1 MKILLF
7 LLMMAS
13 SLCAN
18 ALALADQN
26 ASLAKSV
33 ITGLAPSER
42 DEHYILLSQGE
53 YDEVRI
59 DCSSFLNHLYF
70 QKGDQQMSFY
80 LFHEECFYLAQKAY
94 DAGLDNKPFCLEAD
108 QNNPPFQI
116 FDDPSFC
123 RD

>member
-1 MKILLF
+1 MKILLVFF
-7 LLMMAS
+7 LLVS
-13 SLCAN
+13 SP
-18 ALALADQN
+18 LALSNPFAAQN
-26 ASLAKSV
+26 SSVAKSV
-33 ITGLAPSER
+33 ITGLAPSEI
-42 DEHYILLSQGE
+42 DEHYILLSVGE

-70 QKGDQQMSFY
+70 QKGDQQKSFY

-94 DAGLDNKPFCLEAD
+94 DAGIDNKPFCLEAD

>member
-1 MKILLF
+1 MKILFVFF
-7 LLMMAS
+7 LMVS
-13 SLCAN
+13 SLN
-18 ALALADQN
+18 VSALVPEALR
-26 ASLAKSV
+26 ASMAKSV
-33 ITGLAPSER
+33 ITGLAPSEI
-42 DEHYILLSQGE
+42 DEHYILLSMGE

-70 QKGDQQMSFY
+70 QKGDQQKSFY

-94 DAGLDNKPFCLEAD
+94 DAGIDNKPFCLEAD

-116 FDDPSFC
+116 FDDPSSC